1 MTFNPLKQTS
11 LLTPS
16 CGQQASPVKTSA
28 SVDECKDSKESGQ
41 VFSGTSSGWFAELSS
56 LDTSPS
62 YCWRT
67 SQRCLV
73 QTEAGQWV
81 MWSGPWHRAGMM
93 RSGRAFRVEPV
104 SEHRTLE
111 TGHSLL
117 PTPSAR
123 DWRSGKASSQ
133 TLEKN
138 SRPLNETIVAQEG
151 GSHLNPT
158 FLEWMMG
165 FPLGHTGPF
174 A

>member
-1 MTFNPLKQTS
+1 MTFDPLKQTN

-16 CGQQASPVKTSA
+16 CGQQASPVKISA
-28 SVDECKDSKESGQ
+28 SVDECKDSRESGQ

-56 LDTSPS
+56 LDTSQS

-73 QTEAGQWV
+73 QTEVGQWV

-104 SEHRTLE
+104 SAHRTFGTE
-111 TGHSLL
+111 HSLL
-117 PTPSAR
+117 PTPTAR

-133 TLEKN
+133 TLERN

-151 GSHLNPT
+151 GSHLSPA

-165 FPLGHTGPF
+165 FPIGHTGPF
-174 A
+174 V